1 MDRIK
6 QLVNLLNSYR
16 YEYYTL
22 GNSIVSDNTY
32 DKLYDELKELEE
44 KYNLVLSNSPTQTV
58 GYEVLDKLNKSTH
71 KYPMLSLDKIKM
83 KDIDKLVSW
92 IENKKVVI
100 MAKEDGLTVQLTY
113 NKNGKLIKGET
124 RGNGEIGEDI
134 THNIKCFSNIP
145 LKINVDKETV
155 ITGEAIIAYN
165 TFKEINNKL
174 DRDNQYKN
182 PRNLV
187 SGTVR
192 QLDNKIC
199 KERKPKFIAYINE
212 TSELNSK
219 EDQLEE
225 LIALGFDVVPYKVIV
240 GKIDAEE
247 LSHIVNVLE
256 CGIMEIQHP
265 IDGLVITYDD
275 IEYGKSLGST
285 SHHPNHS
292 VALKFQEDSE
302 ITTLREVKWQVNRT
316 GLVKPVAIFDTVEL
330 AGTEVTR
337 ATLENLDYIEDLQ
350 IGIGDEIIVIKA
362 NEIIPKIID
371 NITKSN
377 TLEIPTH
384 CPICGEKLIVDG
396 KDSRSLYCI
405 NEDCSSRI
413 VKKIQHFCS
422 KEAMN
427 IEGLS
432 IKTIESLNDIGI
444 LNNYLDIYNLEK
456 HKKEILKI
464 DRFGIKKYNNL
475 IESINKSR
483 KCYLHN
489 FLYAIG
495 IPNVGKGTAKDL
507 SEYFDN
513 KYNSNNEYTMT
524 DLLMI
529 MERSSLRDFESIDDI
544 GSVVAKSIYDYF
556 NNLNEDFEMLVQKID
571 FKNYRD
577 DIKTVAVKVNKL
589 SGKTVYPTG
598 KFTMNKSELKT
609 RIEGLGATISSGY
622 KKSLDYLIVGGD
634 ISKSGKVDKAIKD
647 GVKLMSEEELMEL
660 ISEASY
666 E

>member
-1 MDRIK
+1 MNRIK
-6 QLVNLLNSYR
+6 QLVELLNNYR

-22 GNSIVSDNTY
+22 GDSSISDNSY
-32 DKLYDELKELEE
+32 DMLYDELKELEE
-44 KYNLVLSNSPTQTV
+44 KHKLILSNSPTQTV

-71 KYPMLSLDKIKM
+71 KYPMLSLDKIKI
-83 KDIDKLVSW
+83 KDIDKLVKW
-92 IENKKVVI
+92 IGDKKVVI

-113 NKNGKLIKGET
+113 NSNGELIKGET
-124 RGNGEIGEDI
+124 RGNGVVGEDI
-134 THNIKCFSNIP
+134 THNVKCFSNIP
-145 LKINVDKETV
+145 LKINVEKETV
-155 ITGEAIIAYN
+155 ITGEAIIDYD
-165 TFKEINNKL
+165 TFENINSKL
-174 DRDNQYKN
+174 DKINRYKN

-199 KERKPKFIAYINE
+199 RDRNPKFIAYINE
-212 TSELNSK
+212 SSDLNSK

-225 LIALGFDVVPYKVIV
+225 LISLGFEVVPHKVIMGGV
-240 GKIDAEE
+240 SIEE
-247 LSHIVNVLE
+247 LERIIGILE
-256 CGIMEIQHP
+256 CGVEQIQHP

-275 IEYGKSLGST
+275 IDYGKSLGST
-285 SHHPNHS
+285 AHHPLHS

-330 AGTEVTR
+330 AGTEVSR

-350 IGIGDEIIVIKA
+350 VGIGDEIVVIKA

-384 CPICGEKLIVDG
+384 CPICSKELIIDG

-405 NEDCSSRI
+405 NEDCNSRVI
-413 VKKIQHFCS
+413 KKIQHFCS

-432 IKTIESLNDIGI
+432 IKTIEALNDIGV
-444 LNNYLDIYNLEK
+444 LNNCSDIYRLK
-456 HKKEILKI
+456 SHKDKILKI
-464 DRFGIKKYNNL
+464 DKFGEKKYKNL
-475 IESINKSR
+475 IESIDKSR
-483 KCYLHN
+483 NCYLHN

-507 SEYFDN
+507 SEYCSKGELNSLDTLSSMITEYDLNFYKSIPDIGEVVANSIYNYFNKDLDIIYFKDLLDEIEFREYKDDVKSKEVKDN
-513 KYNSNNEYTMT
+513 K
-524 DLLMI
+524 
-529 MERSSLRDFESIDDI
+529 
-544 GSVVAKSIYDYF
+544 
-556 NNLNEDFEMLVQKID
+556 LN
-571 FKNYRD
+571 
-577 DIKTVAVKVNKL
+577 
-589 SGKTVYPTG
+589 GKTVYPTG
-598 KFTMNKSELKT
+598 KFSMNKSELKAK
-609 RIEGLGATISSGY
+609 IEGLGATISSGY

-634 ISKSGKVDKAIKD
+634 VSKSGKVDKAIRD
-647 GVKLMSEEELMEL
+647 NVKLMTEDELMEL
-660 ISEASY
+660 LK
-666 E
+666 